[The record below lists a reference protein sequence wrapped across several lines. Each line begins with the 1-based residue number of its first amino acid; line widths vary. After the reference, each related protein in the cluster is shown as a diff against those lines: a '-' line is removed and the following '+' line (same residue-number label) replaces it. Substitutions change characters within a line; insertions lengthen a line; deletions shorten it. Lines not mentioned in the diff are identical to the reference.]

1 MQPAGAAA
9 LVVLRPYT
17 CLVHMYINVYLVQI
31 FVYSGTVLVFLIPPY
46 LSCVGALAMEALH
59 KQVLPFML
67 RRMKDDVLDD
77 LPPKIIQDYYCDLS
91 PLQVGPTS
99 PSRSGVGV
107 VWTFEASHP
116 YSIVY

>member
-1 MQPAGAAA
+1 
-9 LVVLRPYT
+9 
-17 CLVHMYINVYLVQI
+17 MYVSVYLVPYICI
-31 FVYSGTVLVFLIPPY
+31 FRYTICVSYTSIPI
-46 LSCVGALAMEALH
+46 LCVGALAMEALH

-99 PSRSGVGV
+99 PSCSGVGV
-107 VWTFEASHP
+107 VWTFEASPP